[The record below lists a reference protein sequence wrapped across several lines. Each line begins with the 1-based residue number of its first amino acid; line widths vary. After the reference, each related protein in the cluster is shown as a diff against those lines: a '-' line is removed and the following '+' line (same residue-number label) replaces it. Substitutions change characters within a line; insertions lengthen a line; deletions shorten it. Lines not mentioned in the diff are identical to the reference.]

1 LPLDIFLLKT
11 RSIRKVRKVQQNM
24 YEITSETSFSAA
36 HRLKNYKGPC
46 ENLHG
51 HNWLVRATV
60 RCSELDI
67 CGIGIDFK
75 ILKKKLNEIVA
86 EFDHRDL
93 NAVLESIDLNP
104 SSENIAHYIF
114 DRLKEA
120 LSDWSGSVA
129 RVEVYETPGN
139 CAAYFE

>member
-1 LPLDIFLLKT
+1 
-11 RSIRKVRKVQQNM
+11 M

-36 HRLKNYKGPC
+36 HRLRNYKGPC

-60 RCSELDI
+60 RCSKLDE

-75 ILKKKLNEIVA
+75 VLKKELKTIVD
-86 EFDHRDL
+86 EFDHKDL
-93 NAVLESIDLNP
+93 NAVLDKIDLNP
-104 SSENIAHYIF
+104 SSENIAHFIF
-114 DRLKEA
+114 DKLKSA
-120 LSDWSGSVA
+120 LCDWDGSVV